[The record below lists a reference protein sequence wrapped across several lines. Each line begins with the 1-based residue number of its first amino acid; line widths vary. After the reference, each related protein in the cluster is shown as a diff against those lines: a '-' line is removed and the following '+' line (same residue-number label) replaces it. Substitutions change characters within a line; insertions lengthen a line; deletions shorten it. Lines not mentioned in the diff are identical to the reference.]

1 MSSSAKVLV
10 ADVRHGARVKAIGVD
25 SAKAANATIPEATDV
40 SGTEATH
47 VASAKAAHVASA
59 AHAAT
64 TVSATAASCLC
75 ARGKQ
80 ASGQYRGCQYRYHSS
95 FHDFLH
101 LEGRIFRLRSQSDL
115 GALSRVKGQSCDML
129 EMRIA
134 GRVLH

>member
-10 ADVRHGARVKAIGVD
+10 ADVRHGTRVNGIGVD
-25 SAKAANATIPEATDV
+25 FAKTANATTAETAHVTSSKATD
-40 SGTEATH
+40 
-47 VASAKAAHVASA
+47 VASAKAAHT
-59 AHAAT
+59 AT
-64 TVSATAASCLC
+64 TVSAVATAASGLC

-80 ASGQYRGCQYRYHSS
+80 APGQYCGCQYHYHFSS
-95 FHDFLH
+95 HDFLH
-101 LEGRIFRLRSQSDL
+101 LEGRIFRLRSLSDL

>member
-10 ADVRHGARVKAIGVD
+10 ADVRHGTRVNGIGVD
-25 SAKAANATIPEATDV
+25 FAKTANATTAETAHVTSSKATD
-40 SGTEATH
+40 
-47 VASAKAAHVASA
+47 VASAKTAHT
-59 AHAAT
+59 AT
-64 TVSATAASCLC
+64 TVSAASGLC

-80 ASGQYRGCQYRYHSS
+80 APGQYCGCQYRYHSS

-101 LEGRIFRLRSQSDL
+101 LEGRIFRLRSLSDL